1 MMARFL
7 SRHGVTDVRTLA
19 AFCESET
26 LYPQQRTLIESQF
39 GCPLFSAYGMTERVA
54 DAVECERHQGYH
66 VSMEYGILELV
77 DAQGEPITR
86 PGVIGRVVGTGFD
99 NDCMPLIRYATDDL
113 AMLADGEC
121 GCGRKHTLIA
131 DFKGRVRE
139 FIVLRSGQLMPLC
152 VLFAGHGPEWGKLRE
167 LRFVQ
172 ERPGELTVQVAP
184 APGIRAPK

>member
-1 MMARFL
+1 
-7 SRHGVTDVRTLA
+7 
-19 AFCESET
+19 
-26 LYPQQRTLIESQF
+26 
-39 GCPLFSAYGMTERVA
+39 
-54 DAVECERHQGYH
+54 
-66 VSMEYGILELV
+66 MEYGILELV

-121 GCGRKHTLIA
+121 GCGRKHTHIA

-152 VLFAGHGPEWGKLRE
+152 VLFAGHGPVWGKLRE
-167 LRFVQ
+167 WDWFRRQKVRSQWMTLVSCLAAGARRGGRSRSAGNFAGGRRV
-172 ERPGELTVQVAP
+172 EPRGVAAGP
-184 APGIRAPK
+184 AGAVATH